1 MIGDRLGRQ
10 LGMGGA
16 VVVGLGS
23 ILGTGVFVSLPI
35 AVGFAGRWAIVGA
48 AAAALVATFN
58 GLSSARLATAYP
70 VAGGTYEYGYRL
82 LGPWMGF
89 LAGWLFVVA
98 KSASAAA
105 AALGL
110 AEYGLALG
118 GFGRGPETILALGA
132 VVIVT
137 ILVVSG
143 IRRTTAVNAVLVVI
157 TLLTLGVF
165 MVAGLNRGVSVT
177 ELSEPSWWEATATA
191 SAFLFVAYTG
201 YGRIATLGEEV
212 RRPERVIPRAVV
224 VTLLA
229 TGLLYTAVAFTT
241 WRLDDGEPR
250 LSLAD
255 LLDGDI
261 SRVVG
266 AGAMVAMLGVLVNLI
281 LGLSRVWLAMARRA
295 DAPRA
300 LARISPKGSPTSAV
314 IMAGVVT
321 AG

>member
-1 MIGDRLGRQ
+1 MTGDRLIRQ

-48 AAAALVATFN
+48 AAAALVAIFN
-58 GLSSARLATAYP
+58 GLSSARLAATYP

-118 GFGRGPETILALGA
+118 GFSRGPETLLALGA
-132 VVIVT
+132 VAIVT
-137 ILVVSG
+137 ILVISG
-143 IRRTTAVNAVLVVI
+143 IRRTTAVNTALVAI
-157 TLLTLGVF
+157 TLLSLGVF
-165 MVAGLNRGVSVT
+165 MVTGLNRETVPVT

-212 RRPERVIPRAVV
+212 RRPERVIPPAVV

-250 LSLAD
+250 LSLAA
-255 LLDGDI
+255 LVDGDI

-266 AGAMVAMLGVLVNLI
+266 AGAVVAMLGVLVNLI

-300 LARISPKGSPTSAV
+300 LARISPKPESTDR
-314 IMAGVVT
+314 GVRS
-321 AG
+321 G